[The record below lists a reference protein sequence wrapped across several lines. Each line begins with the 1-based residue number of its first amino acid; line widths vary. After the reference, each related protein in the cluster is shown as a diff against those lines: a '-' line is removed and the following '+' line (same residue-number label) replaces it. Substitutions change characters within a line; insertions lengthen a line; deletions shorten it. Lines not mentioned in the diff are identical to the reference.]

1 MSERRMG
8 ILIKNPEVERK
19 ARELAALRGKTITAA
34 IEDGLDHEL
43 GIERAKRHRPTLAEM
58 QAATDEFRR
67 KTGLD
72 KVKLSV
78 SKADFD
84 AMWDTPDIEGGFD
97 PE

>member
-1 MSERRMG
+1 LG
-8 ILIKNPEVERK
+8 IFIKNPDVERK

-43 GIERAKRHRPTLAEM
+43 GIERAKRRRPTLAEM

-72 KVKLSV
+72 KAKLSV
-78 SKADFD
+78 TRADFD
-84 AMWDTPDIEGGFD
+84 ALWEAPDIEGGFD
-97 PE
+97 PK

>member
-1 MSERRMG
+1 MG
-8 ILIKNPEVERK
+8 IFIKNPDVERK
-19 ARELAALRGKTITAA
+19 ARELAALRGKSITAA

-43 GIERAKRHRPTLAEM
+43 SLERAKHRRPTLAEM

-67 KTGLD
+67 KVGLD

-78 SKADFD
+78 TKADFD
-84 AMWDTPDIEGGFD
+84 AMWETPDIEGGFE